1 MPGGCPSEGF
11 KVLLKGYSDPSPE
24 NVRALVE
31 IMTYGSSSETDQ
43 LIRQRSDTA
52 RKRPDHL
59 ANFPALA
66 RADRA

>member
-43 LIRQRSDTA
+43 LIRQRSAPRASA
-52 RKRPDHL
+52 RTTSPTSR
-59 ANFPALA
+59 
-66 RADRA
+66 R